1 MTTSPCLISP
11 YVQAFFVDHLQ
22 QHKRLSPQT
31 IASCRDTFR
40 LLLNFMK
47 QTRGIEPSALR
58 LTDLDAP
65 MILTF
70 LNYLEQQRGNQVRS
84 RNIRLSALRTFFRFV
99 ALREPESVEL
109 ATRVLAIP
117 CKREDKKLIGYLTRE
132 EMEAL
137 LAAPDRS
144 RWMGRRDYALLLTMY
159 NSGARVSEIV
169 TLTRQQV
176 HFGQSTFLQL
186 HGKGRKERTIPLWPD
201 TARVLQTW
209 FHELGAIGA
218 PMAFPNARGNPLS
231 RYGAKYL
238 LQRAVQRAAAA
249 CPSLSTKTITPHV
262 VRHSTAMHLLQSG
275 VDIAVIALWLGH
287 ESIET
292 THGYLEAD
300 LATKEQALQKLAAV
314 EEQGV
319 RFTADD
325 PLLVFLTSF

>member
-1 MTTSPCLISP
+1 MTTSPSLISP
-11 YVQAFFVDHLQ
+11 YVQAFFADHLQ

-47 QTRGIEPSALR
+47 HTRGIEPSALR
-58 LTDLDAP
+58 VTDLEAP
-65 MILTF
+65 TILTF
-70 LNYLEQQRGNQVRS
+70 LDYLEQQRGNRVRS

-99 ALREPESVEL
+99 ALREPESVGM

-117 CKREDKKLIGYLTRE
+117 RKREDKKLIGYLTRE
-132 EMEAL
+132 EIEAL

-144 RWMGRRDYALLLTMY
+144 QWIGRRDHSLLLTMY

-169 TLTRQQV
+169 TLTRPQV
-176 HFGQSTFLQL
+176 HFGATTFLQL
-186 HGKGRKERTIPLWPD
+186 HGKGRKERTVPLWPD
-201 TARVLQTW
+201 TARVLKTW
-209 FHELGAIGA
+209 FQEVEAFGV

-231 RYGAKYL
+231 RYGAKYV
-238 LQRAVQRAAAA
+238 LQRAVQRAVAV

-292 THGYLEAD
+292 THVYLEAD
-300 LATKEQALQKLAAV
+300 LATKEQALKKLAVV
-314 EEQGV
+314 EDQGA

-325 PLLVFLTSF
+325 PLLAFLNAL

>member
-1 MTTSPCLISP
+1 
-11 YVQAFFVDHLQ
+11 
-22 QHKRLSPQT
+22 
-31 IASCRDTFR
+31 
-40 LLLNFMK
+40 MK
-47 QTRGIEPSALR
+47 QTRGIAPSALR

-70 LNYLEQQRGNQVRS
+70 LTYLEQQRGNQVRS

-99 ALREPESVEL
+99 ALREPESVDR

-132 EMEAL
+132 EMDAL

-159 NSGARVSEIV
+159 NSGARVSAIV

-176 HFGQSTFLQL
+176 HVGQSTFLQL

-201 TARVLQTW
+201 TARVLKTW
-209 FHELGAIGA
+209 FHELGAMGA

-238 LQRAVQRAAAA
+238 LQRAVQRAAAT

-262 VRHSTAMHLLQSG
+262 VRH
-275 VDIAVIALWLGH
+275 
-287 ESIET
+287 
-292 THGYLEAD
+292 YL
-300 LATKEQALQKLAAV
+300 
-314 EEQGV
+314 
-319 RFTADD
+319 
-325 PLLVFLTSF
+325 PFLTMSGNLMTSTDMAGFYRSQGFDRLTITQHSFLVLTDRCSGWSLGENHPSLQQNHVIVDSAL